1 MKGRKPK
8 ANAVR
13 RGGALATTAATAV
26 TATPVDGIEKPASV
40 ALSQSMSATW
50 DALVGHGYGYQESD
64 IPFITQLVFNVE
76 VANQAWA
83 HCLQDDGSLTLMVP
97 KLNSDGEQ
105 VGEKPNPYVK
115 QANEAASMALKLAD
129 QLGCTPL
136 ARARIGL
143 TNAVAGVATLSIAQQ
158 IDAAIGGRK

>member
-1 MKGRKPK
+1 MRGRKPK
-8 ANAVR
+8 ANAIR
-13 RGGALATTAATAV
+13 RGGALATTATAV
-26 TATPVDGIEKPASV
+26 TATPVEGIEKPASI
-40 ALSQSMSATW
+40 ALSPSMSDTW
-50 DALVGHGYGYQESD
+50 DALVGHGYGYQDSD
-64 IPFITQLVFNVE
+64 VPFIAQLVFNVE

-83 HCLQDDGSLTLMVP
+83 HCLQDDGSLMLMVP
-97 KLNSDGEQ
+97 KYNSDGEQ